1 MEILKKRIRED
12 GIVLEGNILKVD
24 SFLNHQIDIH
34 LLDDIGEE
42 FYRLFKGEHITK
54 ILTVESSGI
63 SVACAVARIFKVPVL
78 FAKKG
83 NVKTLN
89 DYTFREQSYS
99 FTKKESY
106 FMNVSKKYLGP
117 EDTVLII
124 DDFLAN
130 GLAIDALLGIIKQ
143 SNAKLVGVGIVI
155 EKEFQKGG
163 KNLRESGIRLESLAR
178 ITSMGADGIKFTETP

>member
-1 MEILKKRIRED
+1 MEILKQRILED
-12 GIVLEGNILKVD
+12 GIVLDGNILKVD

-42 FYRLFKGEHITK
+42 FYRLFSDKPVTK

-63 SVACAVARIFKVPVL
+63 SVACAVGRIFKVPVV

-83 NVKTLN
+83 NVKTINELS
-89 DYTFREQSYS
+89 YREESYS

-106 FMNVSKKYLGP
+106 YMNVSKKYLGP
-117 EDTVLII
+117 QDSVLII

-130 GLAIDALLGIIKQ
+130 GIAIDALLGIIGQ
-143 SNAKLVGVGIVI
+143 SGATLVGVGIVI
-155 EKEFQKGG
+155 EKAFQNGG
-163 KNLRESGIRLESLAR
+163 KKLRKAGIHIESLA
-178 ITSMGADGIKFTETP
+178 IIKSMGDEGIEFA